1 MARPKAFD
9 SDEALL
15 RAIAL
20 FREKGYAG
28 TSTEELLRVMNIGRQ
43 SMYDTF
49 GDKRGLYLAALGR
62 YNVDSVGDFVRDMQS
77 HSSPLRGLESAL
89 LKFAERASTTRAGC
103 MGVGS
108 IFEMGQGDADVAI
121 LNNTSGEAQLSAIER
136 QLCKAQEA
144 GEVAQSTDT
153 KAAARFVAANLTGI
167 KVAARS
173 GAELTSLKDVIGFA
187 ISALKATAA

>member
-49 GDKRGLYLAALGR
+49 GDKRGLYLAALSR
-62 YNVDSVGDFVRDMQS
+62 YNVDSVGEFVRDMQS
-77 HSSPLRGLESAL
+77 NSSPLRGLESAL
-89 LKFAERASTTRAGC
+89 LAFAERASTTRAGC
-103 MGVGS
+103 MGVGA
-108 IFEMGQGDADVAI
+108 IFELGQVDAEVAV
-121 LNNTSGEAQLSAIER
+121 LNNISGEAQIAALER
-136 QLCKAQEA
+136 QLRNAQEA
-144 GEVAQSTDT
+144 GEVAQSTDS
-153 KAAARFVAANLTGI
+153 KAAARFVAATLAGV

-173 GAELTSLKDVIGFA
+173 GAELISLKEVIGFT
-187 ISALKATAA
+187 INALKAAPA